1 MLNKILLSLA
11 LVSFIAALI
20 YTPKLL
26 RVYKMINLYEQDK
39 IAFNFINM
47 DKVFQIGPVIP
58 ASGESFVFNKKNLIY
73 RKLITLMTKIET

>member
-1 MLNKILLSLA
+1 MLNKILLSIA

-20 YTPKLL
+20 YAPKLL

-58 ASGESFVFNKKNLIY
+58 ASKNSFVFNVKDFELPPGSS
-73 RKLITLMTKIET
+73 LFLGL